1 MKRYSHTLF
10 FVAFATFGLLTSGL
24 AQAQQP
30 SKPQRADTLR
40 RELTVVSDA
49 EVHLGTVQPLAS
61 TYQFDKP
68 KVTRLEPIPPRSTGD
83 FTPPVLLPEYP
94 ALSNMA
100 SWVPRSNKAG
110 YLDLSLGLE
119 PVVRAQAGYTQC
131 FKGKHVVDLHLRH
144 NSTFNNNSRIYQG
157 IPARLYTYRHLTD
170 WDLSYEYRGKKSAHS
185 LQIIG
190 DYDQFNYYG
199 LDAQTAA
206 YLTSNRPPMEV
217 KQDYEAAIYRYVHPG
232 NVGRA
237 NLFGLDNQTSFRF
250 LVEHT
255 GRNYSQLPAFFS
267 KWKHHELRFIGDF
280 DLLFT
285 SKQDFAWGLAGM
297 LLYQDW
303 QRTPKDPKQQTIYVP
318 GGPLP
323 SLYFNITPKIYFN
336 GWLGNTEWQ
345 VTAGV
350 NVLPLS
356 PVFRGSLRWRNNL
369 EVFARVDGKV
379 NMPSL
384 HELARENRY
393 LHPDSLLRP
402 EVKFVDSELGI
413 RAQLPGGV
421 SLSLSGGYERTRNTH
436 FWQPFLFGERADN
449 NTPRFLAFTPQY
461 ARSQSWFVSGRI
473 GYALG
478 AKLQSSLQWTERRY
492 KLDGGGIA
500 QGKPIRSIDFSLIY
514 SPTSNLDISA
524 QASLREG
531 IPFISPHDAT
541 KILTTAQ
548 RVARVATAWRITD
561 WLALHGELSAPFL
574 LSSEY
579 PLGYQDP
586 NYIVGIVGA
595 TLRF

>member
-131 FKGKHVVDLHLRH
+131 FKEKHVVDLHLRH

-206 YLTSNRPPMEV
+206 FLTGNRPPMEV
-217 KQDYEAAIYRYVHPG
+217 KQDYEAAIYRYVRPG

-255 GRNYSQLPAFFS
+255 GRL
-267 KWKHHELRFIGDF
+267 
-280 DLLFT
+280 
-285 SKQDFAWGLAGM
+285 
-297 LLYQDW
+297 
-303 QRTPKDPKQQTIYVP
+303 
-318 GGPLP
+318 
-323 SLYFNITPKIYFN
+323 
-336 GWLGNTEWQ
+336 
-345 VTAGV
+345 
-350 NVLPLS
+350 
-356 PVFRGSLRWRNNL
+356 
-369 EVFARVDGKV
+369 
-379 NMPSL
+379 
-384 HELARENRY
+384 
-393 LHPDSLLRP
+393 
-402 EVKFVDSELGI
+402 
-413 RAQLPGGV
+413 
-421 SLSLSGGYERTRNTH
+421 
-436 FWQPFLFGERADN
+436 
-449 NTPRFLAFTPQY
+449 
-461 ARSQSWFVSGRI
+461 
-473 GYALG
+473 
-478 AKLQSSLQWTERRY
+478 
-492 KLDGGGIA
+492 
-500 QGKPIRSIDFSLIY
+500 
-514 SPTSNLDISA
+514 
-524 QASLREG
+524 
-531 IPFISPHDAT
+531 
-541 KILTTAQ
+541 
-548 RVARVATAWRITD
+548 
-561 WLALHGELSAPFL
+561 
-574 LSSEY
+574 
-579 PLGYQDP
+579 
-586 NYIVGIVGA
+586 
-595 TLRF
+595 